1 MAIPQTNSFNP
12 TSVVDFPKQNASD
25 ANLHS
30 HQIALR
36 FPEKVDW
43 IGVGPGAISVLSDS
57 AFRSGY
63 TFINPTGTDGYIKRV
78 QLAQTSRVGTAIWS
92 QFFSHQKADLELYW
106 LSRQILSGRIS
117 SRRYSA
123 LFDGELT
130 QDHHWACDTLKTHK
144 LIKPFKDG
152 YLLTAKG
159 MAQPG
164 TLIDVFSLRRQMEVK
179 SG

>member
-1 MAIPQTNSFNP
+1 M
-12 TSVVDFPKQNASD
+12 VDFQNKASD

-78 QLAQTSRVGTAIWS
+78 QLAPELRVEKAIWS
-92 QFFSHQKADLELYW
+92 QFFSHQ
-106 LSRQILSGRIS
+106 
-117 SRRYSA
+117 RR
-123 LFDGELT
+123 
-130 QDHHWACDTLKTHK
+130 
-144 LIKPFKDG
+144 P
-152 YLLTAKG
+152 
-159 MAQPG
+159 
-164 TLIDVFSLRRQMEVK
+164 
-179 SG
+179 